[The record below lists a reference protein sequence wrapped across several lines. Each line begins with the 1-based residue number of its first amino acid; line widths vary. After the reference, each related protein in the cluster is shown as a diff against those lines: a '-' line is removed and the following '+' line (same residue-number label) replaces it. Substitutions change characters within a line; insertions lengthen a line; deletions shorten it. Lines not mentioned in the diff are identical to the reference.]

1 MCISIYELRM
11 MVKELKYKSPRHKLT
26 KFFEKSR
33 NQWKEKCLKA
43 KSKGKQLSNRVR
55 FLENSK
61 ENLKIKIE
69 SLEEELAK
77 LKSQDKTNDI
87 EKQNQ
92 KKTVPRKQ

>member
-1 MCISIYELRM
+1 M
-11 MVKELKYKSPRHKLT
+11 MVKETNYKSPRHKLT

-33 NQWKEKCLKA
+33 DKWKEKCLKA

-55 FLENSK
+55 FLEKSK

-69 SLEEELAK
+69 SLQEELAK
-77 LKSQDKTNDI
+77 LKSQDKTNNI

>member
-1 MCISIYELRM
+1 M
-11 MVKELKYKSPRHKLT
+11 
-26 KFFEKSR
+26 
-33 NQWKEKCLKA
+33 KA
-43 KSKGKQLSNRVR
+43 KSKAKQLSNRVR

-77 LKSQDKTNDI
+77 IKIQERTGDI

-92 KKTVPRKQ
+92 KKTVQRKQ

>member
-1 MCISIYELRM
+1 MCISIYDLRM
-11 MVKELKYKSPRHKLT
+11 MVKETKYKSPRHKLT

-33 NQWKEKCLKA
+33 DQWKEKCLKA

-61 ENLKIKIE
+61 ENLKKKIE

-77 LKSQDKTNDI
+77 LKSQDETGDI

-92 KKTVPRKQ
+92 KKTVQKKQ

>member
-1 MCISIYELRM
+1 
-11 MVKELKYKSPRHKLT
+11 
-26 KFFEKSR
+26 
-33 NQWKEKCLKA
+33 LKA

-77 LKSQDKTNDI
+77 LKNQDKTNDI

-92 KKTVPRKQ
+92 KKTIPRKQ

>member
-1 MCISIYELRM
+1 M
-11 MVKELKYKSPRHKLT
+11 MVKEAKYKSPRHKLT
-26 KFFEKSR
+26 TFFEKSR
-33 NQWKEKCLKA
+33 DQWKEKCLKA

-77 LKSQDKTNDI
+77 LKSQDKTSDI
-87 EKQNQ
+87 ETQNQ
-92 KKTVPRKQ
+92 KKTIQKKQ

>member
-1 MCISIYELRM
+1 M
-11 MVKELKYKSPRHKLT
+11 MVKETDYKSPRHKLI

-33 NQWKEKCLKA
+33 DQWKEKCLKS

-69 SLEEELAK
+69 LLEEELAK
-77 LKSQDKTNDI
+77 LKSQDKASDI

-92 KKTVPRKQ
+92 KKI

>member
-11 MVKELKYKSPRHKLT
+11 MVKETNYKSPRHKLT

-33 NQWKEKCLKA
+33 DRWKEKCLKA
-43 KSKGKQLSNRVR
+43 KSKAKQLSNRVR

-61 ENLKIKIE
+61 ENLKLKIE

-77 LKSQDKTNDI
+77 MKIQEKSSDI
-87 EKQNQ
+87 EKQNH
-92 KKTVPRKQ
+92 KKKVQIKQ

>member
-1 MCISIYELRM
+1 MCISIYDLRM
-11 MVKELKYKSPRHKLT
+11 MVKETKYKSPRHKLT

-33 NQWKEKCLKA
+33 DQWKEKCLKA
-43 KSKGKQLSNRVR
+43 KSKTKQLSNRVR

-77 LKSQDKTNDI
+77 LKSQDKTSDI

-92 KKTVPRKQ
+92 KKTIQRKQ

>member
-11 MVKELKYKSPRHKLT
+11 MVKETNYKSPRHKLT

-33 NQWKEKCLKA
+33 DQWKEKCLKA
-43 KSKGKQLSNRVR
+43 KSKAKQLSNRVR

-61 ENLKIKIE
+61 ENLKLKIE

-77 LKSQDKTNDI
+77 MKIQEKSSEI

-92 KKTVPRKQ
+92 KKKVQIKQ

>member
-11 MVKELKYKSPRHKLT
+11 MVKQKNYKSPRHKLT

-33 NQWKEKCLKA
+33 DQWKEKCLKA
-43 KSKGKQLSNRVR
+43 KSKAKQLSNRVR

-61 ENLKIKIE
+61 QNLKIKIE
-69 SLEEELAK
+69 SLEEELAIMNI
-77 LKSQDKTNDI
+77 QEKTSDI

-92 KKTVPRKQ
+92 KKTIQRIQ

>member
-1 MCISIYELRM
+1 M
-11 MVKELKYKSPRHKLT
+11 MVNEAKYKSPRHKLT

-33 NQWKEKCLKA
+33 DKWKEKCLKA

-55 FLENSK
+55 FLEKSK

-77 LKSQDKTNDI
+77 LKSQDKTNNI

>member
-1 MCISIYELRM
+1 M
-11 MVKELKYKSPRHKLT
+11 MVKETNYKSPLHKLT

-33 NQWKEKCLKA
+33 DQWKEKCFKA
-43 KSKGKQLSNRVR
+43 KSKAKQLSKRVR

-61 ENLKIKIE
+61 QNLKIKIE

-77 LKSQDKTNDI
+77 MKIQEKTSDI

-92 KKTVPRKQ
+92 KKQYREINKSCMC

>member
-1 MCISIYELRM
+1 M
-11 MVKELKYKSPRHKLT
+11 MVKETNYKSPPHKLT

-33 NQWKEKCLKA
+33 DQWKEKCLKA
-43 KSKGKQLSNRVR
+43 KSKAKQLSNRVR

-61 ENLKIKIE
+61 ENLKMKIE

-77 LKSQDKTNDI
+77 MKNQEKSSDI

-92 KKTVPRKQ
+92 KKTIQRKQ

>member
-11 MVKELKYKSPRHKLT
+11 MVKESKYKSPRHKLT

-33 NQWKEKCLKA
+33 DQWKEKCLKA

-77 LKSQDKTNDI
+77 LKSQDKKNDI

>member
-1 MCISIYELRM
+1 
-11 MVKELKYKSPRHKLT
+11 MVKETQYKSPQHKLT
-26 KFFEKSR
+26 QFFEKSR
-33 NQWKEKCLKA
+33 DQWKEKCLKA

-77 LKSQDKTNDI
+77 IKIRDNSSDI

-92 KKTVPRKQ
+92 KKTVQRKQ

>member
-1 MCISIYELRM
+1 M
-11 MVKELKYKSPRHKLT
+11 MVKETDYKSPQHKLT

-33 NQWKEKCLKA
+33 DQWKEKCLKS
-43 KSKGKQLSNRVR
+43 KSKVKQLSNRVR

-69 SLEEELAK
+69 SLEEELARIRIQE
-77 LKSQDKTNDI
+77 KSSDI

-92 KKTVPRKQ
+92 KKTIQRKQ

>member
-1 MCISIYELRM
+1 M
-11 MVKELKYKSPRHKLT
+11 
-26 KFFEKSR
+26 
-33 NQWKEKCLKA
+33 KA
-43 KSKGKQLSNRVR
+43 KSKAKQLSNRVR

-77 LKSQDKTNDI
+77 IKIQERTSDI

-92 KKTVPRKQ
+92 KKTVQRKQ

>member
-11 MVKELKYKSPRHKLT
+11 MVKETNYKSPRHKLT

-33 NQWKEKCLKA
+33 DQWKEKCLKA

-61 ENLKIKIE
+61 ENLKIKIK

-77 LKSQDKTNDI
+77 LKSQDKTSDI

-92 KKTVPRKQ
+92 KKSVQKKQ